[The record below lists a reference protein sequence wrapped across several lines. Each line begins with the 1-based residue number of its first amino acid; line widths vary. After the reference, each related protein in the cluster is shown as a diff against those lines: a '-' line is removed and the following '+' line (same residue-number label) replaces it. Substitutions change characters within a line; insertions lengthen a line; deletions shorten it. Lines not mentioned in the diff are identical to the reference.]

1 MLKCMGASKLCSNV
15 WEQARS
21 PTRFVGERKD
31 ARSLRSTRC
40 FLRVWEDSFSGAAY
54 GLSTPK
60 RAGKQLL
67 RPIVFECSVGVVA
80 SRRMGLCPDFP
91 ELDEGKL
98 SLQGLRPDFSELA
111 RKNCPRQGY
120 RALDCGT
127 RFAVRIFRFVQ
138 PRRNA
143 ILFPALRRLRRSWV
157 QGHAPAAARARAY
170 LCLRYS

>member
-1 MLKCMGASKLCSNV
+1 MAAGPQNRAIPNREPAPRVGRGRFPL
-15 WEQARS
+15 W
-21 PTRFVGERKD
+21 FVGERKD

-67 RPIVFECSVGVVA
+67 RPIVFECSAGVVA

-98 SLQGLRPDFSELA
+98 SLRGLRPDFSELA

-127 RFAVRIFRFVQ
+127 RFAFWFTAWCIT
-138 PRRNA
+138 
-143 ILFPALRRLRRSWV
+143 PAN
-157 QGHAPAAARARAY
+157 
-170 LCLRYS
+170 CI